1 MERHSVLKDEKN
13 FMKMAILLEKKI
25 YGFNAT
31 PIKIHMP
38 FFTETGK
45 NY

>member
-1 MERHSVLKDEKN
+1 MEEITTGWKDIFVLKDEKN

-31 PIKIHMP
+31 LI
-38 FFTETGK
+38 
-45 NY
+45 